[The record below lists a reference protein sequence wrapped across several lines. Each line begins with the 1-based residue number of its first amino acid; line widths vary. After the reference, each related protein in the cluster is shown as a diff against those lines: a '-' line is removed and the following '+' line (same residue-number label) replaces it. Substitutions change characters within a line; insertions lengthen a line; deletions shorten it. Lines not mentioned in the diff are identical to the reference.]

1 MRIWLRRTMASIAL
15 ATASVEKNA
24 ITQAGGSL
32 ADGLNVIQSKDQGS
46 MLNDLK
52 QGQVT
57 QQVMELRA
65 RTYAVMEGAENI
77 RSKGTPVLDEN
88 GNIIAMMADNKGSK
102 NIETV
107 PANIKGDPFD
117 DYRIEMVVSN
127 EATTLS
133 IADTVDYFQTSNDD
147 AREMSGDQA
156 KLNAKYVEQFGG
168 EDTQGGKAVEMTSGH
183 ELKND
188 EPIVVGRNIMSR
200 FRIEQY
206 TKKMFV
212 RIVEKDTRLLEFYV
226 SKYET
231 EDKRSKFFLN
241 TVKKF
246 IKNPLNRE
254 LIEIDT
260 VEFTT
265 NKTVG
270 KKDFR
275 QYKYKVTGFN
285 KIVEH
290 NGFHIFKFNA
300 EVTEDG
306 TDILE
311 EFKKDLSD
319 EYKNKTA
326 RAPQSIGINPEDFY
340 KDNKEFYDNIDD
352 NKKKKD

>member
-102 NIETV
+102 DIETV

-133 IADTVDYFQTSNDD
+133 IVDTVDYFQTSNDD

-206 TKKMFV
+206 TKKMSV
-212 RIVEKDTRLLEFYV
+212 PSSVT
-226 SKYET
+226 SA
-231 EDKRSKFFLN
+231 LN
-241 TVKKF
+241 
-246 IKNPLNRE
+246 L
-254 LIEIDT
+254 
-260 VEFTT
+260 
-265 NKTVG
+265 
-270 KKDFR
+270 
-275 QYKYKVTGFN
+275 
-285 KIVEH
+285 KI
-290 NGFHIFKFNA
+290 
-300 EVTEDG
+300 
-306 TDILE
+306 
-311 EFKKDLSD
+311 
-319 EYKNKTA
+319 
-326 RAPQSIGINPEDFY
+326 
-340 KDNKEFYDNIDD
+340 
-352 NKKKKD
+352 